1 MSDLFAKNIKIMRIL
16 HDKRQ
21 SDVGMAINL
30 DPKRLSKIEKNVY
43 TPTPEEILQLAT
55 YYNVSVDD
63 LMQEDLQKKIL
74 KHITKKT

>member
-1 MSDLFAKNIKIMRIL
+1 MSNLFAKNIRVMRIL

-30 DPKRLSKIEKNVY
+30 DPKRLSKLEKNVY
-43 TPTPEEILQLAT
+43 KPTSDEILQLAK
-55 YYNVSVDD
+55 YYNVSVDN